1 MRAILVS
8 DELTLM
14 DRPALA
20 QWFGRSIHTIRAR
33 CPVHSYDE
41 QGRAMYDVGECER
54 ILLKIHHSGRHA
66 A

>member
-1 MRAILVS
+1 MKVVPVTKELV
-8 DELTLM
+8 LM
-14 DRPALA
+14 DRQALA
-20 QWFGRSIHTIRAR
+20 QWTRRSAHTIRAK

-54 ILLKIHHSGRHA
+54 ILMTIHRSGRHA